1 MSRIFSNG
9 PNKDYIINPFFHL
22 SAGSSRLHL
31 AAPYFTQAEPII
43 EAAKKGKSVQLLVGL
58 NEATSP
64 QALRKIHEVTGIAIR
79 YLTSRFHAKIYIFD
93 NAALLGSANL
103 TDGGLRAN
111 REAVITLDRE
121 EDADA
126 LDEVRALFIELWEA
140 GQVLT
145 REKLDTF
152 EKTYNELRRKSPNA
166 EKEIEAALG
175 QVQPHN
181 INVASHE
188 KSSERVFLET
198 LRQEVY
204 EQYRPAFSEVTAI
217 LEEHGF
223 RRPDLADVGIENETN
238 RFLNYVRLTHVI
250 GDEAWQTAPLRSA
263 EERRKEIMHYALE
276 WVQAANNKV
285 PEDYAAW
292 LRTVKRAFGTREA
305 MMAANKQQIMKGL
318 MSLHAFIEQLRFVKG
333 GQRNLPTEF
342 WKANNDDLDRVKS
355 TLTYLLHG
363 SGDFIQR
370 FHDVL
375 YDQSI
380 KLKRFGYFCALELY
394 GTIKP
399 DECPPMNGRM
409 AKALRFLGF
418 DVKGV

>member
-1 MSRIFSNG
+1 MNRIFSNG
-9 PNKDYIINPFFHL
+9 PNKDYIINPFSQL
-22 SAGSSRLHL
+22 AAGSSRLHF
-31 AAPYFTQAEPII
+31 AAPYFTQAEPLL

-64 QALRKIHEVTGIAIR
+64 QALRRIHEVTGIAIR
-79 YLTSRFHAKIYIFD
+79 YLTSRFHAKVYIFD
-93 NAALLGSANL
+93 KAALLGSANL

-126 LDEVRALFIELWEA
+126 LDEVRALFVELWDA

-152 EKTYNELRRKSPNA
+152 ERTYNDLRRKSPNA

-175 QVQPHN
+175 QAQPRN

-188 KSSERVFLET
+188 KSSERVFLEA

-292 LRTVKRAFGTREA
+292 LRTVKRTFGTREA
-305 MMAANKQQIMKGL
+305 IVAADKQQIMEGL
-318 MSLHAFIEQLRFVKG
+318 MSLHAFSEQLRFVKG
-333 GQRNLPTEF
+333 GQKNLPTEF
-342 WKANNDDLDRVKS
+342 WKANNDDLARVKS
-355 TLTYLLHG
+355 TLSYLLHG
-363 SGDFIQR
+363 PGDFIQR

-380 KLKRFGYFCALELY
+380 TLKRFGYFCALELY

-418 DVKGV
+418 DVKGA

>member
-9 PNKDYIINPFFHL
+9 PNKDYVINPFSHL
-22 SAGSSRLHL
+22 IAGSSRLHL
-31 AAPYFTQAEPII
+31 AAPYFTQADPLL
-43 EAAKKGKSVQLLVGL
+43 EAARKGKSVQLLIGL

-64 QALRKIHEVTGIAIR
+64 QALRKIHEVSGIAIR

-93 NAALLGSANL
+93 KAALLGSANL

-121 EDADA
+121 EDAEA
-126 LDEVRALFIELWEA
+126 LEEIRALFVELWDA

-145 REKLDTF
+145 REKLDAF
-152 EKTYNELRRKSPNA
+152 EKTYNELRRKTPDA

-175 QVQPHN
+175 QAQPHN

-204 EQYRPAFSEVTAI
+204 EQYRPAFSEVTSI
-217 LEEHGF
+217 LEEGGF

-250 GDEAWQTAPLRSA
+250 GDEAWQSAPLRSA
-263 EERRKEIMHYALE
+263 EERRNLIRDYAQE
-276 WVQAANNKV
+276 WVEAADNKV
-285 PEDYAAW
+285 PENYAAW
-292 LRTVKRAFGTREA
+292 LRTVKQTFGTREA
-305 MMAANKQQIMKGL
+305 IQAADKAQIIDGL

-333 GQRNLPTEF
+333 GQKNLPTEF
-342 WKANNDDLDRVKS
+342 WKVNNDDVARVKS
-355 TLTYLLHG
+355 ILTYLLHG
-363 SGDFIQR
+363 PGDFIQR

-375 YDQSI
+375 YDPSM

-394 GTIKP
+394 GTVKP

-409 AKALRFLGF
+409 AKALRYLGF
-418 DVKGV
+418 DVKGA

>member
-181 INVASHE
+181 INVASYE

>member
-1 MSRIFSNG
+1 MSIIFSNG
-9 PNKDYIINPFFHL
+9 PNKDYVINPFSHMI
-22 SAGSSRLHL
+22 ADSSRLYL
-31 AAPYFTQAEPII
+31 AAPYFTQSELLLQ
-43 EAAKKGKSVQLLVGL
+43 AAKDGKSVQLLIGL
-58 NEATSP
+58 NPATSP
-64 QALRKIHEVTGIAIR
+64 QALRKIHELPGIAIR

-93 NAALLGSANL
+93 KSALLGSANL

-111 REAVITLDRE
+111 REAVICLDCE

-126 LDEVRALFIELWEA
+126 LEELRALFVELWDA
-140 GQVLT
+140 GHVLT
-145 REKLDTF
+145 REKLDAF
-152 EKTYNELRRKSPNA
+152 EKVHNELRRKTPDS

-175 QVQPHN
+175 QAQPHN
-181 INVASHE
+181 ISVASHE

-204 EQYRPAFSEVTAI
+204 EQYRPAFSEVTAV

-223 RRPDLADVGIENETN
+223 RRADLAEVGIENETN

-250 GDEAWQTAPLRSA
+250 GDEAWQNAPLRA
-263 EERRKEIMHYALE
+263 ADERRQLIMRYAQE
-276 WVQAANNKV
+276 WVDAVDSKV
-285 PEDYAAW
+285 PEDYAVW
-292 LRTVKRAFGTREA
+292 LRIVKQTFGTREA
-305 MMAANKQQIMKGL
+305 IKAADKDQIINGL

-333 GQRNLPTEF
+333 GQKNLPPEF
-342 WKANNDDLDRVKS
+342 WKMNNNDLDRVKT

-363 SGDFIQR
+363 PGDFIQR
-370 FHDVL
+370 FHDAL
-375 YDQSI
+375 YDQSM

-399 DECPPMNGRM
+399 EECPPMNGRM

-418 DVKGV
+418 DVKGA